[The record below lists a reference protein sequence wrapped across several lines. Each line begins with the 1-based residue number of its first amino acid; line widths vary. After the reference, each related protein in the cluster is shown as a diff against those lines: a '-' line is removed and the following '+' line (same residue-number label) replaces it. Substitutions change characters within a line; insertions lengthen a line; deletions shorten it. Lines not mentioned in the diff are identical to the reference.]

1 MFGRLSIENPHF
13 PIPGTTR
20 RGLFASFGAGLCIS
34 ASPTALLGATR
45 KPTIG
50 PWGFDLAGMDRSVRP
65 GDDFFRYGGG
75 AWLDATTIPPDRAAW
90 GPFQALRAKAE
101 ADVTAIVEDL
111 ARRPPEPATP
121 ERKIADFYSAYVDT
135 AAIDAAG
142 LRPIE
147 AELAAIRG
155 ATTHDDAARLMA
167 RADLGADG
175 PFAIDIWADDRNPDR
190 YVVNISQAGLG
201 LPDRDYYLRDD
212 ASFGRALAAYRAY
225 AESLLSLAGDTEP
238 ARSASAVLALETEI
252 ARLHWPAAKRGDRDL
267 TYNPKTRAELAA
279 LAPDFPWDQMFAV
292 REIPTWDAFGAK
304 QPDAIQGL
312 AALFRATPVETWR
325 AYLTV
330 HCLDG
335 MADVL
340 PRAVDDLAFGFHGRS
355 LSGQTKPRE
364 RSKRAVGA
372 LNTALGEAVGR
383 LYVRRHFPPA
393 AKAGTIAL
401 VENLRAAYR
410 ARIDAAAWLSP
421 ETRRTARLKLEKLR
435 VKVGYPDRWRDY
447 STLEIR
453 PGDPVGN
460 LRRSRLWE
468 WRRKAAQLGGPTD
481 RDAWG
486 MTPQTVNAYYNA
498 FFNEIAFPAAILQAP
513 YFDPD
518 ADPAVNYGGIGG
530 VIGHEI
536 GHGFDDQGAKS
547 DENGVL
553 RPWWTDTD
561 LANFRAQTARLA
573 RQYGRYE
580 PAPGLRLDGD
590 LTLGENIGDTTGLAV
605 ALDAYRLSLRGK
617 PAPVLDGFTAEQRF
631 FLSWS
636 QTYREKIREAQLRK
650 AVAADPH
657 SPAEFRVNGVV
668 RNLDAW
674 YAAFNVAPGD
684 KLYLAP
690 EDRVRV
696 W

>member
-1 MFGRLSIENPHF
+1 MNSEGQTKGAS
-13 PIPGTTR
+13 R
-20 RGLFASFGAGLCIS
+20 RGLLASVGAALCL
-34 ASPTALLGATR
+34 PLLPKRVVAAAATPEIGA
-45 KPTIG
+45 
-50 PWGFDLAGMDRSVRP
+50 WGFDVEGMDPTVRP

-75 AWLDATTIPPDRAAW
+75 SWLKNTRIPPDRASW
-90 GPFQALRAKAE
+90 GPFFALRARAE
-101 ADVTAIVEDL
+101 ADVKAIIDDL
-111 ARRPPEPATP
+111 IRRPQAPGSPE
-121 ERKIADFYSAYVDT
+121 EKIADFYAAYLDT
-135 AAIDAAG
+135 AAIEKAG
-142 LRPIE
+142 LGPIQ
-147 AELAAIRG
+147 ASLAAIARAG
-155 ATTHDDAARLMA
+155 SHEEIARLTA
-167 RADLGADG
+167 RVDLSAGG
-175 PFAIDIWADDRNPDR
+175 PFSIDIWADDKDPDR
-190 YVVNISQAGLG
+190 YTVNVSQAGLG
-201 LPDRDYYLRDD
+201 MPGRDYYLNAE
-212 ASFGRALAAYRAY
+212 ASFSGARDKYRTY
-225 AESLLSLAGDTEP
+225 IEGMLSLAGYPEP
-238 ARSASAVLALETEI
+238 GEAAAGILLLETAI
-252 ARLHWPAAKRGDRDL
+252 AAVHWTAEKRSDRDL
-267 TYNPKTRAELAA
+267 TYNPKTRASLKA
-279 LAPDFPWDQMFAV
+279 LAPEFPWEDVFATL
-292 REIPTWDAFGAK
+292 EIPDDHDLFGAK
-304 QPDAIQGL
+304 EPDAIQAL
-312 AALFRATPVETWR
+312 AKLFRTTSVQTWR
-325 AYLTV
+325 GYLTF
-330 HCLDG
+330 HHLNAT
-335 MADVL
+335 ADLL
-340 PRAVDDLAFGFHGRS
+340 PLAIDDLAFDFNGRT
-355 LSGQTKPRE
+355 LSGQPQKRE
-364 RSKRAVGA
+364 RWRRATGA
-372 LNTALGEAVGR
+372 LNAALGEAVGA
-383 LYVRRHFPPA
+383 LYVRRHFSA
-393 AKAGTIAL
+393 DAKAQMVAL
-401 VENLRAAYR
+401 VGTLGAAYR
-410 ARIDAAAWLSP
+410 TRIAQADWMAPATRQAAL
-421 ETRRTARLKLEKLR
+421 RKLDKLR
-435 VKVGYPDRWRDY
+435 VKIGYPDTWRDY
-447 STLEIR
+447 TTLEVR
-453 PGDPVGN
+453 AGDPVGN
-460 LRRSRLWE
+460 RARARLWA
-468 WRRKAAQLGGPTD
+468 WRRKAGRLGKPTD
-481 RDAWG
+481 RDEWG